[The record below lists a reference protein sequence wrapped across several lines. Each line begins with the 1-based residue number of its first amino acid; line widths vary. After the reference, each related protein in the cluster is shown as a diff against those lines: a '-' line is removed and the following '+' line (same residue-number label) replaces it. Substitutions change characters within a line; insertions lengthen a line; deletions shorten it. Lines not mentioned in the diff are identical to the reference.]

1 MAISELPLRVTRG
14 ACPHD
19 CPDTCAWTVTVRDG
33 RAVELKGDP
42 DHPFTR
48 GGLCTKVNHFLEDR
62 TYHPERLL
70 RPLRRAG
77 PKGSGAFQPVAWDE
91 ALDDIASRLKG
102 IVAESGPQAVMPY
115 SYLGTQGLVQGSAMS
130 DAFFARLGATHLVRS
145 VCGSAG
151 GTGIAL
157 TIGDGPGFLPEDLV
171 HSRYIIP
178 VGHQHHLDESA
189 SVALHP

>member
-70 RPLRRAG
+70 RPSAPRRA
-77 PKGSGAFQPVAWDE
+77 E
-91 ALDDIASRLKG
+91 G
-102 IVAESGPQAVMPY
+102 I
-115 SYLGTQGLVQGSAMS
+115 
-130 DAFFARLGATHLVRS
+130 RRVR
-145 VCGSAG
+145 AG
-151 GTGIAL
+151 RMG
-157 TIGDGPGFLPEDLV
+157 
-171 HSRYIIP
+171 
-178 VGHQHHLDESA
+178 
-189 SVALHP
+189 

>member
-70 RPLRRAG
+70 HPLAPRRA
-77 PKGSGAFQPVAWDE
+77 E
-91 ALDDIASRLKG
+91 G
-102 IVAESGPQAVMPY
+102 IRRVRTG
-115 SYLGTQGLVQGSAMS
+115 
-130 DAFFARLGATHLVRS
+130 RLG
-145 VCGSAG
+145 
-151 GTGIAL
+151 
-157 TIGDGPGFLPEDLV
+157 
-171 HSRYIIP
+171 
-178 VGHQHHLDESA
+178 
-189 SVALHP
+189 